1 MNNDWKLFDYALD
14 LVYGA
19 TKYPCGWIK
28 PKVYLGYFNRTP
40 WQLVFPGQTAS
51 LIKKIEPTAEG
62 VDEYHVRFYDDGVIH
77 CELEVNRFNGW
88 HWVGPRIHGV
98 DLLEDILDNE
108 MTHLPQNTRDA
119 IRPLFGIKP
128 YSDECVRRKNSVRT

>member
-1 MNNDWKLFDYALD
+1 MFFDGL
-14 LVYGA
+14 L
-19 TKYPCGWIK
+19 
-28 PKVYLGYFNRTP
+28 YLGFKRTP

-108 MTHLPQNTRDA
+108 MTHC
-119 IRPLFGIKP
+119 
-128 YSDECVRRKNSVRT
+128 YVVRKVENLRFSS